1 MMGKV
6 VEKTAM
12 ADTIIEAGRLLGIS
26 RSSPDGSERITG
38 HSLRVTGAQGLMAR
52 GWDLWTVQLHGRW
65 GSDVVRRYVRDSPLT
80 AVASGV
86 YPAAR
91 QGIDLGAAVSAVV
104 REVQS
109 HERVGPAAVQRAVR
123 LCTAADQPP
132 VAEIAE
138 QLEVERRAG
147 AEGEPLVERFVLNT
161 RSGTYHRRVGSGV
174 SSAAACG
181 WSFATNPHAFVPDV
195 TAGPK
200 CRAQLCSRCWPTLRA
215 EALASGV
222 VTLIGP
228 GPAVASA
235 PSSFPV
241 RSPEAPTV

>member
-1 MMGKV
+1 M
-6 VEKTAM
+6 
-12 ADTIIEAGRLLGIS
+12 DLEA
-26 RSSPDGSERITG
+26 
-38 HSLRVTGAQGLMAR
+38 V
-52 GWDLWTVQLHGRW
+52 
-65 GSDVVRRYVRDSPLT
+65 
-80 AVASGV
+80 
-86 YPAAR
+86 
-91 QGIDLGAAVSAVV
+91 VSAVV

-161 RSGTYHRRVGSGV
+161 RSGTYHRRVGAGV

-181 WSFATNPHAFVPDV
+181 WSYGANPHAFVPDV

-200 CRAQLCSRCWPTLRA
+200 CRAQLCSRCWPSLRA
-215 EALASGV
+215 VAQATGV
-222 VTLIGP
+222 INLLGP
-228 GPAVASA
+228 GPAAPLA
-235 PSSFPV
+235 LPRPSSSSGAPPV
-241 RSPEAPTV
+241 